1 MKNPVATDL
10 MHVIFDLDG
19 TLIDSQP
26 GIIDSLEFALA
37 DSGFAHELSPSQVPV
52 GPPLLD
58 LIQSITN
65 CNDTSTTDPIMAK
78 FKQHYDSCGF
88 SSSRLFDGVYDL
100 LSSFKLAN
108 FNLYIATNKRLRPT
122 LKILEHFSVACF
134 FEGVYA
140 VDSFGKF
147 YRSKA
152 DILKDLISNYSLC
165 SNVVYVGDRY
175 DDYCAASANS
185 IAFCYPL
192 WGYTAEHQLFPDHAL
207 GIDLCSPCRFAEIL
221 HSFSQGTSDPLVR
234 L

>member
-1 MKNPVATDL
+1 MNTPDTTDT

-26 GIIDSLEFALA
+26 GIIDSLAFALA
-37 DSGFAHELSPSQVPV
+37 ETGFDHELSPSQVPV

-65 CNDTSTTDPIMAK
+65 CNDTSTTDLIMAK
-78 FKQHYDSCGF
+78 FKLQYDSCGF

-100 LSSFKLAN
+100 LSSFDLAH

-122 LKILEHFSVACF
+122 LKILEHFSIAHF
-134 FEGVYA
+134 FEGVYTI
-140 VDSFGKF
+140 DSFGKF

-152 DILKDLISNYSLC
+152 DMLKDLISNYSLC

-192 WGYTAEHQLFPDHAL
+192 WGYTAEHQLFPDDAL
-207 GIDLCSPCRFAEIL
+207 GIDFCSPGRFAQIL
-221 HSFSQGTSDPLVR
+221 LSFSDPLVG